1 MSVDKVRVTGVT
13 AQKIC
18 AGETGDAEGIVPP
31 PVTIVG

>member
-1 MSVDKVRVTGVT
+1 MSVDKVRVTDVT

-18 AGETGDAEGIVPP
+18 AGATDDAEGIVPP